1 MRFSHEGANARAGAH
16 PFFAIKLDGV
26 RVFGDVLSF
35 NGSITFDG
43 FDVGA
48 VNLCY
53 SIF

>member
-1 MRFSHEGANARAGAH
+1 MRFPHKRANAHTGAH

-26 RVFGDVLSF
+26 RAFGDVLSF

-43 FDVGA
+43 FDVGV